1 MSAPASIPPITS
13 EPNSKPEPKSGE
25 ESHAS
30 DYYCPIAATLNLLN
44 GRWTLHILRELM
56 AGPKRFNEL
65 GRAVGSVSSRTLCCR
80 LRTLEEEGIV
90 VREIKTTIPPWVEYG
105 LTEKGLALSAVL
117 QSISQWGR
125 TYMAH
130 PSPRHGSPDPCD
142 FSEDP
147 SG

>member
-1 MSAPASIPPITS
+1 MSAPTCETTPDTDT
-13 EPNSKPEPKSGE
+13 EPKSGE

-117 QSISQWGR
+117 KSISQWGI
-125 TYMAH
+125 TYMSH
-130 PSPRHGSPDPCD
+130 PSPRHGALDPCAD
-142 FSEDP
+142 VEEP
-147 SG
+147 Q